1 MKLPS
6 RRAICLQR
14 GFSLLTGWALFFAV
28 NPLSHAAFRLSVVS
42 SDPVQ
47 GVQIRLTGAGST
59 PVRLEVSTDFQS
71 WKPVDLFNPA
81 STQPALTDP
90 ASANT
95 LTRFYRAAAVNPVT
109 AIYRVTP
116 DRGSPGDTVEISGQY
131 FGATPSANQITLG
144 STPVNVLE
152 ATSTRLKVEVP
163 IGASSG
169 SILLK
174 TTTGEAVS
182 PDPFL
187 VLETLE
193 VRLSLP
199 AALTGEP
206 FVVLSTSDVVPATN
220 GLATVHSPAGFP
232 TLISAIPQGT
242 NVDTFL
248 CAVNLGQTH
257 ALLLDANSTAQALVF
272 QFPLLMTFEPERA
285 AHLLAI
291 IQADPAVKD
300 LANFVASALANGMN
314 PLDASG
320 FDLAYERAVISIVN
334 SPAATALAPEP
345 APRLTAFGKQAAGPS
360 TGVYPLEPF
369 ATRWVELPYDGKKGG
384 YVLEAFQH
392 PVGKLPRLL
401 NPVDWVVRFQE
412 VEPDLA
418 FPNGRDDIL
427 DSLRDPDPQP
437 IAYPLRPGYDRSTTI
452 SADLIFARF
461 NILSFVSKEAFKE
474 VAKFVGVAKDSS
486 IKFPNTDGIYAMRA
500 IGPSFLSSW
509 GSDLEFVDSNYPD
522 EHARAIGVNLVAMM
536 IDILSAAIDK
546 GFLDSLFDK
555 DSKDQDKLTL
565 KTFDEAVKIAPG
577 IRSASDIL
585 PAVVKLGQFFTKEL
599 AGLLVKKGFDST
611 VKAGQE
617 KAAGYFAAMEGNYLK
632 ASKAMTTIFD
642 NKALKI
648 ISSLGQVAERI
659 DGFIETSPVETT
671 LIVVG
676 DPFRLLIES
685 VIPSTGGPGEDV
697 QVTVKGNPQ
706 LRPFNPNS
714 QHDAVSIEGSDS
726 LALTVSAVKGPDAAG
741 RQTLTAR
748 IPSTVSAFAERNYTL
763 FVNTQGRKGSSP
775 FKLAIKTVITGLT
788 PANGFAATTNF
799 AGNPFD
805 GTRLF
810 IQGANMSANDSVL
823 FTGLGGTVP
832 AKSKFAATGGLTVNV
847 PAGATT
853 GPIVVTHTNLANRE
867 IFMATSHVFTAL
879 GPPVIQ
885 SMTPA
890 AAAVG
895 DYVQF
900 RVLNLDGNFGTVQ
913 VLFPTNY
920 FPAGVSLGGSN
931 LIYTTVPT
939 RTVSGL
945 VRVVTPAGEDS
956 RLLTVIDAPPRT
968 DLTAGSF
975 IPVGGNSPISLAR
988 AVALA
993 NGDVF
998 VEDDTDY
1005 IVVDNHRIE
1014 LDPPREEGDYITPDN
1029 LGNTNVIRFQIGLN
1043 FADTINVSGQV
1054 SGAVILR
1061 GYNDSIAGEGT
1072 FADDVTLAGN
1082 RQNLFGTANAR
1093 VTLSGHFNGLSGT
1106 FNGPIVITGNSNR
1119 LSGRYTGPILIEGDY
1134 NILNSGEYNGTITLK
1149 GSHNSVGQNT
1159 ANIRSNTGPAV
1170 IVYGNE
1176 NKVAANFKNNAGDA
1190 VIVDGG
1196 SFNTIDFN
1204 SCVSN
1209 GGNGIVLTGGASY
1222 NQVIMRAGANDPVT
1236 RKPARGTGNNGH
1248 AVFLKGDASFNTLSG
1263 EIWGNGG
1270 DGLRFDGP
1278 GVHHN
1283 TFSGSANLNEQNGIT
1298 VLNGAHDN
1306 KLGFASATAFSFT
1319 AIHCDGNGQNG
1330 VAILGGLQTTGGF
1343 YCSSNGANGLLISGV
1358 NETVPDGTYFILLT
1372 AAFSSETGNRLAGL
1386 RLENAVHGVHVLN
1399 PGYKL
1404 RLDGTGIELDGA
1416 DVTGN
1421 TLELNVTESRTKGV
1435 VVRKA
1440 SGNVL
1445 KLSITK
1451 CLGPG
1456 LVLDGASDNNVRL
1469 SELTDNQDVGL
1480 RVTGGSFGN
1489 RFKPAAFTTFIGGN
1503 RTGAMIEA
1511 GSHDNIFE
1519 GFGFNKN
1526 GDYAAILTGPGTHNN
1541 VFLSTVFVGAL
1552 KDGLLVEAGASAN
1565 EIGRVS
1571 QNPLNNRLALNARD
1585 NGLAG
1590 IRITGPTTRGNSVA
1604 NCLFLPSGGTNLQ
1617 PAGLLIENGAPNT
1630 SVHDNTF
1637 FRNVDGVLL
1646 RDGAL
1651 RATLLNNRFES
1662 NAASAITISN
1672 AQFSII
1678 GGPAVTDPNNI
1689 FNNPVGIL
1697 LTGPDTAGNTVFNN
1711 FITDNTDGVLIQDRS
1726 HDNTFGPDNLVQRN
1740 LNGFRLESAKRNQ
1753 ILRNTITD
1761 NRGNGFGL
1769 SQESV
1774 LNRVT
1779 LNTIARNN
1787 VGIHADGS
1795 SSYANTFLQN
1805 SIANHGGPRS
1815 GILLT
1820 GSANGGIPKPRLIE
1834 IQSSVVAGTSTAP
1847 DDSIIELFQDSTDEG
1862 EIYLGATTV
1871 NNGRFRV
1878 PVTVDPR
1885 QAGFLFNLTATV
1897 TDPTG
1902 NTSEFGMLDRE
1913 DYPPARLLFSST
1925 RDGNAEIYAS
1935 GGSAT
1940 GSPTGSPKNLTNN
1953 RAEDTHPTAVAGC
1966 DTLLFVSDRAT
1977 KLHIYVTVIATG
1989 ASPRRLM
1996 TDTASDYDPAWLVA
2010 CKKVAF
2016 VSERDGN
2023 PEIYSVNLDGTA
2035 LARLTSNDAN
2045 DTQPT
2050 PTPDG
2055 SQIVFTSTRSGSK
2068 ALWIMSADG
2077 SNQRPFL
2084 AQGLS
2089 GSQPT
2094 WSSDGTTLAFVSDAA
2109 GSADIYTIRPG
2120 DSAPLRVT
2128 SDPASDV
2135 DPAWVPGANTLVF
2148 SSNRTGNYEL
2158 YGVGRTGGTAVRLT
2172 VTTSSNRSPIVLP
2185 Q

>member
-1 MKLPS
+1 MNFPFRCS
-6 RRAICLQR
+6 TPLQR
-14 GFSLLTGWALFFAV
+14 GFFLLTGWLILFAI
-28 NPLSHAAFRLSVVS
+28 NPLLYAAFRLTVVS
-42 SDPVQ
+42 SDADQ
-47 GVQIRLTGAGST
+47 GVQIRLTEAGST
-59 PVRLEVSTDFQS
+59 PVRLEVSTDFQN
-71 WKPVDLFNPA
+71 WKPVGLFNPA
-81 STQPALTDP
+81 SAQPDLTDSTSTR
-90 ASANT
+90 A
-95 LTRFYRAAAVNPVT
+95 LTRFYRAVAVDPVT

-116 DRGSPGDTVEISGQY
+116 DRGSPGDTVEIIGQY

-144 STPVNVLE
+144 STPANVLE

-163 IGASSG
+163 IGASSA
-169 SILLK
+169 SFLLK
-174 TTTGEAVS
+174 TTTGDALS

-187 VLETLE
+187 VLDTLQ

-199 AALTGEP
+199 SSLTGQP

-220 GLATVHSPAGFP
+220 GLATVQSPAGFP

-242 NVDTFL
+242 NIDTFL
-248 CAVNLGQTH
+248 SAVHLGQTNR
-257 ALLLDANSTAQALVF
+257 LTLDATSTAHSLVF

-285 AHLLAI
+285 AHLLALM
-291 IQADPAVKD
+291 QADLAVKD
-300 LANFVASALANGMN
+300 LVNFVTSALANRTN

-320 FDLAYERAVISIVN
+320 YALVYEQAVISIVN
-334 SPAATALAPEP
+334 SPALAALAAEP
-345 APRLTAFGKQAAGPS
+345 APRRTAFEKQAAGPS

-427 DSLRDPDPQP
+427 ASLRDPDPQP
-437 IAYPLRPGYDRSTTI
+437 IAYPLRPGYDRTANI

-461 NILSFVSKEAFKE
+461 NILSYVSKAAFKE
-474 VAKFVGVAKDSS
+474 VTKFVGLAKESS
-486 IKFPNTDGIYAMRA
+486 IKFPNTDAIYAMRA

-509 GSDLEFVDSNYPD
+509 GSDLGFVDSNYPD
-522 EHARAIGVNLVAMM
+522 EHARAIGVNLIAMM
-536 IDILSAAIDK
+536 IDVLSAAIDK
-546 GFLDSLFDK
+546 GYLDSVFDK
-555 DSKDQDKLTL
+555 DSKDQDKLSL
-565 KTFDEAVKIAPG
+565 KTFDEAVKIAPS

-585 PAVVKLGQFFTKEL
+585 PAVMKLGQFFTKEL
-599 AGLLVKKGFDST
+599 ASLLLKTGFDST

-617 KAAGYFAAMEGNYLK
+617 KAAGYFAAKEGNYLK
-632 ASKAMTTIFD
+632 VSKAMTGIFD

-671 LIVVG
+671 LVVVG
-676 DPFRLLIES
+676 DPFRLVIES
-685 VIPSTGGPGEDV
+685 VVPSTAGPGADV
-697 QVTVKGNPQ
+697 EITFKGSRQ
-706 LRPFNPNS
+706 LRAFNPNV
-714 QHDAVSIEGSDS
+714 QRDAVSIEGSDS
-726 LALTVSAVKGPDAAG
+726 LPLSVSAVKGPDAAG

-748 IPSTVSAFAERNYTL
+748 IPSTVSAFAEGNYTL

-775 FKLAIKTVITGLT
+775 FKLTIKTVITGLAPT
-788 PANGFAATTNF
+788 NGFAATANF
-799 AGNPFD
+799 AGNSFD
-805 GTRLF
+805 GTRVF
-810 IQGANMSANDSVL
+810 IQGANMSASDSVL
-823 FTGLGGTVP
+823 FTGLGGTIP

-847 PAGATT
+847 PAGAVT

-867 IFMATSHVFTAL
+867 VYMATSHVFTAL

-890 AAAVG
+890 VAAVG

-920 FPAGVSLGGSN
+920 FPTGVSLGGSN

-939 RTVSGL
+939 KTVSGL
-945 VRVVTPAGEDS
+945 VRVVTPAGEDT
-956 RLLTVIDAPPRT
+956 RLLTVIDAPPRI
-968 DLTAGSF
+968 DLTGGSL
-975 IPVGGNSPISLAR
+975 IPVGPFSPISLAR

-993 NGDVF
+993 NGDGF
-998 VEDDTDY
+998 VDDDTDY
-1005 IVVDNHRIE
+1005 QILDNRRID

-1029 LGNTNVIRFQIGLN
+1029 LGATNVVRFQIGLN
-1043 FADTINVSGQV
+1043 FADTINVSGPV

-1061 GYNDSIAGEGT
+1061 GNQDSIAGDGP
-1072 FADDVTLAGN
+1072 FANDVTLAGN
-1082 RQNLFGTANAR
+1082 RQSFFGTANAI
-1093 VTLSGHFNGLSGT
+1093 VTLSGHFNALSGT

-1119 LSGRYTGPILIEGDY
+1119 LSGRYRGPILIEGDY
-1134 NILNSGEYNGTITLK
+1134 NILNSAEYNGTITIM

-1196 SFNTIDFN
+1196 WFNTIDFN

-1222 NQVIMRAGANDPVT
+1222 NQVIMRAGANDPIT

-1248 AVFLKGDASFNTLSG
+1248 AVYLQGDASFNTLSG

-1270 DGLRFDGP
+1270 DGLRLEGP

-1283 TFSGSANLNEQNGIT
+1283 TFSGSSTLNEQNGIT

-1306 KLGFASATAFSFT
+1306 KLGSASATAFSFS

-1330 VAILGGLQTTGGF
+1330 VAILGGLQTTGAF

-1358 NETVPDGTYFILLT
+1358 NETVPDGTYFFLLT
-1372 AAFSSETGNRLAGL
+1372 AAFSSETGNQLAGL
-1386 RLENAVHGVHVLN
+1386 RLENVVRGVRVVN

-1404 RLDGTGIELDGA
+1404 KLDGTGIELDGA
-1416 DVTGN
+1416 GVTGN
-1421 TLELNVTESRTKGV
+1421 TLELNVTESRTNGV

-1440 SGNVL
+1440 SGNNL

-1451 CLGPG
+1451 CMGPG
-1456 LVLDGASDNNVRL
+1456 LVLEGASDNNVRL
-1469 SELTDNQDVGL
+1469 SELNDNQDVGL

-1489 RFKPAAFTTFIGGN
+1489 HFQPSAFTAFVGGN
-1503 RTGAMIEA
+1503 RTGAIIEG
-1511 GSHDNIFE
+1511 GSHDNVFE
-1519 GFGFNKN
+1519 GLGFNKN
-1526 GDYAAILTGPGTHNN
+1526 GDYAAILTGLGTRNN
-1541 VFLSTVFVGAL
+1541 VFLRTVFVGAL
-1552 KDGLLVEAGASAN
+1552 KDGLLVEAGASDN

-1571 QNPLNNRLALNARD
+1571 QNPLNNRLVLNARD

-1590 IRITGPTTRGNSVA
+1590 IRITGPTTRGNNVA
-1604 NCLFLPSGGTNLQ
+1604 NCLFLPTGNTLQ
-1617 PAGLLIENGAPNT
+1617 PAGLLIENGAPDT

-1637 FRNVDGVLL
+1637 FRNVEGVLL
-1646 RDGAL
+1646 RDGA
-1651 RATLLNNRFES
+1651 RGTILLNNRFQS
-1662 NAASAITISN
+1662 NTVSAVTISN

-1678 GGPAVTDPNNI
+1678 GGPAVTDPNNV
-1689 FNNPVGIL
+1689 FNNAVGVL
-1697 LTGPDTAGNTVFNN
+1697 LTGPNSSGNTVFNN

-1740 LNGFRLESAKRNQ
+1740 VHGFRLESARRNQ
-1753 ILRNTITD
+1753 ITRNTITD
-1761 NRGNGFGL
+1761 NPGNGVDL

-1774 LNRVT
+1774 FNRVT

-1787 VGIHADGS
+1787 VGIHAHGAS
-1795 SSYANTFLQN
+1795 THANTFLQN

-1820 GSANGGIPKPRLIE
+1820 GSANGAISEPRLIE
-1834 IQSSVVAGTSTAP
+1834 IQSSAVAGTSTAP
-1847 DDSIIELFQDSTDEG
+1847 DESIIELFQDSADEG
-1862 EIYLGATTV
+1862 EIYLGTTTV

-1878 PVTVDPR
+1878 PVTVDPN

-1897 TDPTG
+1897 TDPSG
-1902 NTSEFGMLDRE
+1902 NTSEFGMLYRE
-1913 DYPPARLLFSST
+1913 DYPPARVLFSST
-1925 RDGNAEIYAS
+1925 RDGNAEIYGA
-1935 GGSAT
+1935 GGNAPTAT
-1940 GSPTGSPKNLTNN
+1940 PKNLTNN
-1953 RAEDTHPTAVAGC
+1953 RAEDTHPTAAPGC
-1966 DTLLFVSDRAT
+1966 DTLLFVSDRET
-1977 KLHIYVTVIATG
+1977 TRHIFVTDVATG
-1989 ASPRRLM
+1989 ASPRRLT
-1996 TDTASDYDPAWLVA
+1996 TDTAADYDPAWLVV
-2010 CKKVAF
+2010 CKKVVF

-2023 PEIYSVNLDGTA
+2023 PEIYSINLDGTG
-2035 LARLTSNDAN
+2035 LTRLTTNSAS

-2055 SQIVFTSTRSGSK
+2055 NQIVFTSTRSGSK

-2077 SNQRPFL
+2077 LNQRPFL

-2089 GSQPT
+2089 GSQPA
-2094 WSSDGTTLAFVSDAA
+2094 WSPDGTTLAFVSDAA
-2109 GSADIYTIRPG
+2109 GSADIYTIRLG
-2120 DSAPLRVT
+2120 DLAPLRVT
-2128 SDPASDV
+2128 TDPASDV

-2158 YGVGRTGGTAVRLT
+2158 YGVSRTGGTAARLT
-2172 VTTSSNRSPIVLP
+2172 VTTGDNRSPVVLP